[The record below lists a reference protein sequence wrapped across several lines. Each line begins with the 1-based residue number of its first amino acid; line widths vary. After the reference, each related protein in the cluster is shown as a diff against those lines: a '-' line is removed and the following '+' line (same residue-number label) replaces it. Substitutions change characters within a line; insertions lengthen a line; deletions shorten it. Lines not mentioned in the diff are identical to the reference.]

1 MSSMPLWPLMLSFFA
16 PQVTWAG
23 LGQLSKLPLLQQLN
37 CSGVK
42 YLAEHA
48 ATTTLPSVISRLTS
62 LILGDTCTLSFVDD
76 SLLELVGK
84 HGVALRQLDC
94 SGCIDISDQG
104 KKLFAESIALT
115 VQCEITSFDHLSA
128 TRFLH
133 L

>member
-1 MSSMPLWPLMLSFFA
+1 MLSLFA

-23 LGQLSKLPLLQQLN
+23 LGQLSKLPHLQQLN

-104 KKLFAESIALT
+104 RNFLQSP
-115 VQCEITSFDHLSA
+115 LS
-128 TRFLH
+128 
-133 L
+133 